1 VLLTIKPSPDHF
13 FFLVVVLLSSS
24 SSDDDDDVVIC
35 VCITG
40 MGALELNED
49 LVTARLHLTLSY
61 NPAQNLFTL
70 NGTDYKMLTRNL

>member
-1 VLLTIKPSPDHF
+1 MLLTIKPSPDHF

-49 LVTARLHLTLSY
+49 LVTARLH
-61 NPAQNLFTL
+61 
-70 NGTDYKMLTRNL
+70 KR